1 MRDDAR
7 EPQVGRTQMMLASV
21 TTAFIVSRLIFYLTA
36 LFAITFIPE
45 SATSNGTSDLVGVSW
60 QWDGEWFFR
69 IITEGYSW
77 NPGQHS
83 SVAFFPLFP
92 MLVRAVAAL
101 FPGSNVLAL
110 GVMVN
115 HVIFFFALIAVWLY
129 AEGRAGTEVAGRAVL
144 LLSVFPTA
152 FFFSAAYSEP
162 AFLLSCAAALTLMHR
177 GNFLLA
183 GVAGLF
189 ASLARPAGLL
199 LVVPYLIVL
208 WRSRDNDRSWH
219 GWLGK
224 LAPVALIGVG
234 IGLYALYLGVQFGEP
249 LAFSKA
255 QQAWGREM
263 TFPLLALGRAAVA
276 LGVSQPHQVPFF
288 MNIVNVGASVG
299 ALWLAVKMWRTEPAG
314 AAFVILA
321 LFAYLTYPVGPGS
334 AAWDP
339 WQGNSIQSMGRYVA
353 TLFPIFVPLARWG
366 AKPARFAALCSVF
379 VVVHVLLAALFMR
392 GHYVF

>member
-1 MRDDAR
+1 MEDAKASEIHR
-7 EPQVGRTQMMLASV
+7 NETMLIGV
-21 TTAFIVSRLIFYLTA
+21 LTAFVASRLIFYLTA

-45 SATSNGTSDLVGVSW
+45 SATSNGTADLVGVSW
-60 QWDGEWFFR
+60 QWDGEWFFG
-69 IITEGYSW
+69 IITDGYDW
-77 NPGQHS
+77 NPGAHS
-83 SVAFFPLFP
+83 NVAFFPLFP
-92 MLVRAVAAL
+92 MLVRAAAEVL
-101 FPGSNVLAL
+101 PGSVLSV
-110 GVMVN
+110 GVVVN
-115 HVIFFFALIAVWLY
+115 HVVFFAALVAVWFY
-129 AEGRAGTEVAGRAVL
+129 AEGRAGAEVAGRTVL
-144 LLSVFPTA
+144 LLSIFPTA

-162 AFLLSCAAALTLMHR
+162 VFLLTCAAALTFMHR
-177 GNFLLA
+177 GNFLVA

-199 LVVPYLIVL
+199 LAVPYLILL
-208 WRSRDNDRSWH
+208 WRSRGDAW
-219 GWLGK
+219 GWREWLPK

-276 LGVSQPHQVPFF
+276 LGASQPHQLPFF
-288 MNIVNVGASVG
+288 MNIVNVTASIG
-299 ALWLAVKMWRTEPAG
+299 ALWLAVRMWKSEPAG
-314 AAFVILA
+314 AAFVVLA
-321 LFAYLTYPVGPGS
+321 LLAYLTYPVGPGS

-353 TLFPIFVPLARWG
+353 TLFPIFVPMARWG
-366 AKPARFAALCSVF
+366 ARPERFGALCVGF